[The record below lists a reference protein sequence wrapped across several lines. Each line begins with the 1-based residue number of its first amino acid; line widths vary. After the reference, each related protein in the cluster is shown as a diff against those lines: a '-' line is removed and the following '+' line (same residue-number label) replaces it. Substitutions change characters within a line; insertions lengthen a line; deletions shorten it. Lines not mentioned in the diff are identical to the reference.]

1 MAVSAVG
8 QNSCCCKRTMRNLIK
23 KCESGLTLVEML
35 TAVSVIIIMGGAS
48 YAVFNTAIDTYHLAE
63 SKLIQAQRVR
73 FALDHISTDL
83 SQIQAD
89 TSDEMLAIFSQDS
102 PTAAGDTD
110 ILSFVTLIRTDPEL
124 FAEQARLRR
133 DATLIPSLS
142 DVRRVVYYVG
152 QEIPIEMR
160 QNASYIP
167 PPYTASQV
175 TEQSASAPD
184 SLTLYRIV
192 TTALDPELVVDAFMN
207 SGAIPQV
214 DESGAP
220 IHFEVTPI
228 IDGIVNFDL
237 KYYDEEAPY
246 DMWEQ
251 RDVIPLIVQI
261 FISVIDEE
269 ARQTAQTQTFVQ
281 TPGEIPPEAL
291 TQSVMVHLPSG
302 ANAE

>member
-1 MAVSAVG
+1 
-8 QNSCCCKRTMRNLIK
+8 MRNLLK

-35 TAVSVIIIMGGAS
+35 TAVSVIIILGSAS

-73 FALDHISTDL
+73 FALDNITKDL

-110 ILSFVTLIRTDPEL
+110 ILSVVTLVKTDPEL
-124 FAEQARLRR
+124 FAEQMRVRR
-133 DATLIPSLS
+133 DSTQIPPLS

-152 QEIPIEMR
+152 TKIPVEMR
-160 QNASYIP
+160 QNESYIP

-175 TEQSASAPD
+175 TGQNTSAPD

-207 SGAIPQV
+207 SGTIPQV

-220 IHFEVTPI
+220 LHFQVTPI
-228 IDGIVNFDL
+228 VDGIVNFDL
-237 KYYDEEAPY
+237 KYYDAEAPY

-251 RDVIPLIVQI
+251 TDTIPLIVQI

-269 ARQTAQTQTFVQ
+269 ARQTAQTQDLVQ
-281 TPGEIPPEAL
+281 TPGEIPSDAL
-291 TQSVMVHLPSG
+291 TQSIMVHLPPS
-302 ANAE
+302 ANASE

>member
-1 MAVSAVG
+1 
-8 QNSCCCKRTMRNLIK
+8 MRNLIK

-63 SKLIQAQRVR
+63 SKLLQAQRVR

-110 ILSFVTLIRTDPEL
+110 MLSFVTLIKTDPEL
-124 FAEQARLRR
+124 FAERMRVRR
-133 DATLIPSLS
+133 DTTIMPPKS

-160 QNASYIP
+160 QSTSYIP

-175 TEQSASAPD
+175 PGQNASAPE

-192 TTALDPELVVDAFMN
+192 TTALDPELVIDAFMN

-220 IHFEVTPI
+220 IHFEVTSI
-228 IDGIVNFDL
+228 VDGIVNFDL

-251 RDVIPLIVQI
+251 TDAIPLIVHI
-261 FISVIDEE
+261 FVSVIDEE
-269 ARQTAQTQTFVQ
+269 ARQTAQTQAYVRV
-281 TPGEIPPEAL
+281 PGEIPPGAL

>member
-1 MAVSAVG
+1 
-8 QNSCCCKRTMRNLIK
+8 MRNLLK

-35 TAVSVIIIMGGAS
+35 TAVSVMIILSGAS
-48 YAVFNTAIDTYHLAE
+48 YAVFNTAIETYHFTE

-73 FALDHISTDL
+73 FALDKVTTDI

-110 ILSFVTLIRTDPEL
+110 ILSFVTLVKTDPEL
-124 FAEQARLRR
+124 FAEQMRARRN
-133 DATLIPSLS
+133 ATQIPPLS

-152 QEIPIEMR
+152 EKTPIEMR
-160 QNASYIP
+160 QNESYIP

-175 TEQSASAPD
+175 TGQNASAPD

-192 TTALDPELVVDAFMN
+192 TTSLDPELVVDAFMN
-207 SGAIPQV
+207 SGTIPQV
-214 DESGAP
+214 DENGAP
-220 IHFEVTPI
+220 IHFEVTSI
-228 IDGIVNFDL
+228 VDGIVNFDL

-251 RDVIPLIVQI
+251 ADAIPLIVQI

-269 ARQTAQTQTFVQ
+269 ARQSAQTEVLVQ
-281 TPGEIPPEAL
+281 TPGEIRPDAL
-291 TQSVMVHLPSG
+291 TQSIMVHLPPST
-302 ANAE
+302 NATE

>member
-1 MAVSAVG
+1 MMNV
-8 QNSCCCKRTMRNLIK
+8 LK

-35 TAVSVIIIMGGAS
+35 TAVSVIIILGGAS
-48 YAVFNTAIDTYHLAE
+48 YTVFNTAIDTYHLTE
-63 SKLIQAQRVR
+63 SKLIKAQRVR
-73 FALDHISTDL
+73 FALDNLITDL

-110 ILSFVTLIRTDPEL
+110 ILSFVTLVRTDPDL
-124 FAEQARLRR
+124 FAEQMRFRR
-133 DATLIPSLS
+133 DATQMPLLS

-152 QEIPIEMR
+152 EMIPIEMR
-160 QNASYIP
+160 RNESYIP

-175 TEQSASAPD
+175 TGQNTSAPD
-184 SLTLYRIV
+184 SLTLYRIA

-207 SGAIPQV
+207 SGTIPQV

-220 IHFEVTPI
+220 IHFKVTPI
-228 IDGIVNFDL
+228 VDGIVNFDL
-237 KYYDEEAPY
+237 KYYDEESPY

-251 RDVIPLIVQI
+251 TNAIPLIVQI

-269 ARQTAQTQTFVQ
+269 VRQRAQTLTQTFVQ
-281 TPGEIPPEAL
+281 TPGEIPSDAL
-291 TQSVMVHLPSG
+291 TQSIMVHLPPS
-302 ANAE
+302 ANASE

>member
-1 MAVSAVG
+1 M
-8 QNSCCCKRTMRNLIK
+8 MNLIK

-35 TAVSVIIIMGGAS
+35 TAVSVIIILGGAS

-89 TSDEMLAIFSQDS
+89 TSDEMLALFSQDS

-110 ILSFVTLIRTDPEL
+110 ILSFVTLVKTDPEL
-124 FAEQARLRR
+124 FAEQLRIR
-133 DATLIPSLS
+133 KSTMQTTQTQPLS

-152 QEIPIEMR
+152 QKVPLEMR
-160 QNASYIP
+160 QNETFIP
-167 PPYTASQV
+167 PPYTASEVPGQN
-175 TEQSASAPD
+175 TSEEEA
-184 SLTLYRIV
+184 LTLYRIV
-192 TTALDPELVVDAFMN
+192 TTSLDPELVVDAFMN

-220 IHFEVTPI
+220 IHFEVAAL

-237 KYYDEEAPY
+237 KYYDAEAPY
-246 DMWEQ
+246 ESWTQTEA
-251 RDVIPLIVQI
+251 IPLIVQI

-269 ARQTAQTQTFVQ
+269 ARQTSQTQTFVQ
-281 TPGEIPPEAL
+281 PPGGIPAGAL
-291 TQSVMVHLPSG
+291 TQSVMVNLPPS